1 MVTPYDRTVRVGQ
14 PPVVVDGVR
23 ADEGLALLAEQV
35 DRVAWLDRSAFL
47 TASFGHPAPWL
58 HHVPASPLLRTEPS
72 RTDLR
77 RTESRRT
84 DSRPTGPPRTNSPR
98 TNSPCTNSPRTEGP
112 PPPPLVPTA
121 RDAEGSRRFA
131 VAFAPEHGSHA
142 TDWAAAHAHRLLAPD
157 AAVTAHAADKIDAME
172 LLRTARVAVPEH
184 VIIPA
189 RDRRGARAY
198 WPSAWPGA
206 VLQRRE
212 NNLIGR
218 GTLPVTGPVAL
229 AAALDA
235 WPGHELRLSRMVPG
249 LSLTVSACVGGDRT
263 VVAAVS
269 HQLVGLPELT
279 PGWGTHCGNQL
290 LAPDDLPA
298 GLYERARQT
307 AYDTG
312 EALRER
318 GYRGV
323 FGLDLLEDGGDVLAV
338 EINPRFQT
346 VSSLVQAAE
355 HAAGLLPT
363 LGLHILASLLPELPA
378 SCPSRTPVPRLSQL
392 VVHADRHTTLTAV
405 PAPGRY
411 RLGPDG
417 HLHGPDP
424 AGPGPLTALRPAEA
438 LWWPHALPGE
448 VEPGDELLLMQFGD
462 HLCAPT
468 PRPALGPTAHAWRNA
483 AVTAFGSRT

>member
-1 MVTPYDRTVRVGQ
+1 MVTPYDRTVRVGR
-14 PPVVVDGVR
+14 PPVVLDGV
-23 ADEGLALLAEQV
+23 AAEEGLALLGERV
-35 DRVAWLDRSAFL
+35 DRVAWLDRSAL
-47 TASFGHPAPWL
+47 LAASFGHPARWL
-58 HHVPASPLLRTEPS
+58 RHVPVSPLLRTDLASAEAPPAEPS
-72 RTDLR
+72 LA
-77 RTESRRT
+77 
-84 DSRPTGPPRTNSPR
+84 
-98 TNSPCTNSPRTEGP
+98 
-112 PPPPLVPTA
+112 VPSA
-121 RDAEGSRRFA
+121 RDPGEGRPSARNSEEARPSARDSGKARHFA
-131 VAFAPEHGSHA
+131 VAFAPEHGTHA
-142 TDWAAAHAHRLLAPD
+142 TAWATAHAHRLLAPD
-157 AAVTAHAADKIDAME
+157 AAVTAHAADKIHALE
-172 LLRTARVAVPEH
+172 LLRSARVAVAEH

-189 RDRRGARAY
+189 RDRRTAVAY
-198 WPSAWPGA
+198 WPAEWPGA

-218 GTLPVTGPVAL
+218 GTLPITDPTTL

-235 WPGHELRLSRMVPG
+235 WPGHELRLSRLIPG

-290 LAPDDLPA
+290 LAPEDLPA

-307 AYDTG
+307 AYDVG

-363 LGLHILASLLPELPA
+363 LGLHILASLLPALPT
-378 SCPSRTPVPRLSQL
+378 SRPSRAPVPRLSQL
-392 VVHADRHTTLTAV
+392 VVHADRHTTLTSV
-405 PAPGRY
+405 PPPGRY
-411 RLGPDG
+411 RLTPDG
-417 HLHGPDP
+417 RLYGPDP
-424 AGPGPLTALRPAEA
+424 EGPGPLTTLRPDEA
-438 LWWPHALPGE
+438 LWWPHALPGP
-448 VEPGDELLLMQFGD
+448 VGPGDELLLLQFGA

-483 AVTAFGSRT
+483 AVAAFGGGM